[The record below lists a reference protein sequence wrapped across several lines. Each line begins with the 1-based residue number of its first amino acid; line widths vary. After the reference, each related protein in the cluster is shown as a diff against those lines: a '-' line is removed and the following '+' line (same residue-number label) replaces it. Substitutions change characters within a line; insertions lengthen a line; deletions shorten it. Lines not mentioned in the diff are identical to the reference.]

1 MKAVLKRAAFFVY
14 ILFSYNSGIQL
25 LLFRNCKKI
34 DNAGTLHPVEIK
46 SGKTITPEFFKNFKF
61 WQKISGTEGGF
72 VIYGGEQ
79 IQNRS
84 NGLKIV
90 PWNSLEARI

>member
-1 MKAVLKRAAFFVY
+1 MDV
-14 ILFSYNSGIQL
+14 I
-25 LLFRNCKKI
+25 I
-34 DNAGTLHPVEIK
+34 DNGGTLHPVEIK
-46 SGKTITPEFFKNFKF
+46 SGKTITSGFFKNFKF
-61 WQKISGTEGGF
+61 WQKISGTKEGA

-79 IQNRS
+79 VQNRS